1 LNKRAWIEIRSDLI
15 LLFLIIF
22 TSFFVLSYDFTGFVV
37 DNSSSNDTN
46 VTIDQNTTNITST
59 SNNTNNTILTN
70 LTNSTVILNL
80 TNSTILNV
88 TNTSLSNVSNL
99 SNISLIQIP
108 ETVIPITFTSQL
120 VLKKDEGRHISI
132 DNVKHTITVTDIV
145 DDFVIITIK
154 SDPISLGLSVGE
166 SKDVDIDKDG
176 KVDLKVE
183 ILKINPDGS
192 AVINLVNIPDQPIIE
207 QKPTVEPNLENTEQ
221 ESTEQPT
228 EKIGGLSDKNKL
240 MIFGSVLGLFV
251 FIIIVLILI
260 FMRGKGKN
268 EESKLVEP
276 TVKVENAFDTMSDQ
290 Y

>member
-1 LNKRAWIEIRSDLI
+1 MDKRAWIEFRSDLI
-15 LLFLIIF
+15 VLFLIIF
-22 TSFFVLSYDFTGFVV
+22 ATFFVISYDFTGFVV

-59 SNNTNNTILTN
+59 SNLTNTTILIN

-145 DDFVIITIK
+145 DDFVIFTIK

-176 KVDLKVE
+176 KIDLKVE

-192 AVINLVNIPDQPIIE
+192 AVINLVNIPDQKPEPIVE
-207 QKPTVEPNLENTEQ
+207 KPTIESNEEISEQ
-221 ESTEQPT
+221 QPT
-228 EKIGGLSDKNKL
+228 GKIGGLSDQNKL
-240 MIFGSVLGLFV
+240 MIFGGILGLV
-251 FIIIVLILI
+251 AIIVIILIII
-260 FMRGKGKN
+260 FMRGKGKS

-276 TVKVENAFDTMSDQ
+276 SIKTEDAFENMSDQ